1 MWRQMGE
8 RKKERRLMA
17 QEWEREREEECIR
30 KGLMR
35 KSKVMGRGVWECKNR

>member
-1 MWRQMGE
+1 MGE

-17 QEWEREREEECIR
+17 QEREREEECII

-35 KSKVMGRGVWECKNR
+35 KCKVMGRGV